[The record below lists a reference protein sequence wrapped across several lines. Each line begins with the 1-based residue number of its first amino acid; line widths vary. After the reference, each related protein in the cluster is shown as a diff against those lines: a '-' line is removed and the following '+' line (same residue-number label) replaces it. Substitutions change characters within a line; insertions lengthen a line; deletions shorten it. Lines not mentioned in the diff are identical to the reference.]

1 MNQFTSLMAMLLLV
15 FVGMLISCADLPP
28 GPGTEKPDTTSHNF
42 TWQTFTLGDGNSS
55 VLYDV
60 VVINDTLVYA
70 VGEIYKSDS
79 SGNWDSIPY
88 GLAVWNGRQWV
99 LKKLFAQYPNRQS
112 PSFIRP
118 RGIFAFSEK
127 SIWFADA
134 DVFWWDGLSELLIV
148 HQVVNTVLSP
158 GQNIDRL
165 WGSSS
170 QNLYGGGAQ
179 GGLAYFDG
187 QHWQKL
193 SSGTRVTINDVW
205 GVHNSLTG
213 ERLVLCAASNKFDP
227 GERKI
232 LRIGQQNSV
241 DTIAW
246 SPQRRIHSIW
256 FDRSSAL
263 YTAGGGVFV
272 RKENQDWS
280 EITEIPLIFTNRI
293 RGVGENDVFVVGD
306 FGLVAHFNGASW
318 HVYADAPRALYHS
331 LNYKRDLVIAVG
343 ERNAQAV
350 ILMGKRQKGG

>member
-1 MNQFTSLMAMLLLV
+1 MAMLLLA
-15 FVGMLISCADLPP
+15 FVGMLTTCADLPP

-60 VVINDTLVYA
+60 AVINDTLAYA
-70 VGEIYKSDS
+70 VGAIYLQDSAGQFDPLPYNIAKWNGANWDLQRITVPYRGYLITPRLNAIFVVSASDIWLS
-79 SGNWDSIPY
+79 SGVPIRGDGQQWRQYHLFDMGVLTQSDGSINKIWAGQWD
-88 GLAVWNGRQWV
+88 
-99 LKKLFAQYPNRQS
+99 
-112 PSFIRP
+112 
-118 RGIFAFSEK
+118 
-127 SIWFADA
+127 
-134 DVFWWDGLSELLIV
+134 
-148 HQVVNTVLSP
+148 
-158 GQNIDRL
+158 
-165 WGSSS
+165 
-170 QNLYGGGAQ
+170 
-179 GGLAYFDG
+179 AYFVG
-187 QHWQKL
+187 NKGTIVRYNGSWQKL

-350 ILMGKRQKGG
+350 ILMGKRQKGD